1 MARVENQDKKINKE
15 DQELLDKLVGINRVA
30 KVVKG
35 GRRFGFAA
43 LVVVGDQRGKVG
55 FGTGKA
61 KEVPEAIKKATDDA
75 KKNMVKVPMKEGR
88 TLHHDMKG
96 HYGAGRVVLRSA
108 PSGTGIIAGGPMR
121 AVFET
126 LGVQDVVAKSIGT
139 SNPHNMIK
147 ATFDAFNS
155 MNSPR
160 NIASKRGKKVAEI
173 FGKK

>member
-1 MARVENQDKKINKE
+1 
-15 DQELLDKLVGINRVA
+15 
-30 KVVKG
+30 
-35 GRRFGFAA
+35 
-43 LVVVGDQRGKVG
+43 
-55 FGTGKA
+55 
-61 KEVPEAIKKATDDA
+61 
-75 KKNMVKVPMKEGR
+75 MVKVPMKECR

-147 ATFDAFNS
+147 ATFDAFKRSESPKSIAAKRSKPISEILNS
-155 MNSPR
+155 
-160 NIASKRGKKVAEI
+160 KEEK
-173 FGKK
+173 